1 MDLVLFGMLNRWRRC
16 RLEALQQ
23 ERRVDDEPEGG
34 RDASVHQDVQLGLAE
49 AVLPEP
55 LQHVLLVVHVPPVDA
70 GEPLAEV
77 HDGRQLGDAPLPGVP
92 RVSHLDERDVQVV
105 GFAVDQLEPLQHG
118 VAFRVIVLN

>member
-1 MDLVLFGMLNRWRRC
+1 MLNRWRRC

-23 ERRVDDEPEGG
+23 ERRIDDEPESSC
-34 RDASVHQDVQLGLAE
+34 DTTVHQDVQLGLAE
-49 AVLPEP
+49 AILPEP

-105 GFAVDQLEPLQHG
+105 GFAVNQFEPLQHG